1 MTTEPKLENRAAQ
14 PYVGIRRQVTM
25 QEFSPAIDE
34 TLPRVFAWLGQH
46 NVPPAGAPLIRYL
59 VINMA
64 DKLEIDLGVPV
75 ATDVAVDD
83 GVSADLL
90 PAGRYASLVYTGHYS
105 GLMDANRVLLEWGAT
120 QGLQWDMWTTPRCD
134 AFRARFE
141 SYLTDPRSE
150 PDASKWQT
158 EVAIRVRD

>member
-1 MTTEPKLENRAAQ
+1 
-14 PYVGIRRQVTM
+14 
-25 QEFSPAIDE
+25 
-34 TLPRVFAWLGQH
+34 
-46 NVPPAGAPLIRYL
+46 
-59 VINMA
+59 MA

-75 ATDVAVDD
+75 AIDVAVDD

-120 QGLQWDMWTTPRCD
+120 QGLQWDMWTTPRGD